1 MKTLSQIPFILV
13 LLTILSCNNT
23 EKKDKKTIQGAIKD
37 TSTTDSEEIG
47 NRIDYDKTK
56 VIKNV
61 YVIKREGTAIKDKAD
76 QNSETL
82 GTYTFGKKL
91 PVIEETAEW
100 LGIMDR
106 ITRKYSKNGDEI
118 ESTQWEKVYV
128 LKSTTGSVDKVTLIQ
143 SDLNIISSLSVNQ
156 KNENFET
163 GKELKDYL
171 QIELIDKA
179 LFESKRSTSVNYL
192 TADTLAIRKN
202 KGVIELKCVDKIVK
216 LVDKPDAEENR
227 QEFKYEGQIEFL
239 NQYVISGSYYESSD
253 YSFIDKT
260 TGKTTQTFGDYP
272 NVAADQKNIIAIY
285 ANPYESTADLE
296 LYAINNKQIKH
307 VMSASFKNWMPAV
320 EPGEHFF
327 SSDNYLYLT
336 VNHTEVFWGEDGNL
350 NDHYQ
355 YIRIKILE
363 KKQ

>member
-1 MKTLSQIPFILV
+1 MKTLYRIPFILI

-23 EKKDKKTIQGAIKD
+23 EKKEKKTTQGVIKD
-37 TSTTDSEEIG
+37 TSTVDSEEIG
-47 NRIDYDKTK
+47 NRIDYDDTK

-61 YVIKREGTAIKDKAD
+61 YVIKRNGIDFKDKAD

-100 LGIMDR
+100 FGIMDR
-106 ITRKYSKNGDEI
+106 ITRKYSKNGNEI
-118 ESTQWEKVYV
+118 ESNQWEKVYV
-128 LKSTTGSVDKVTLIQ
+128 PKSATGPIDKVTLIQ
-143 SDLNIISSLSVNQ
+143 SDLNIISSLTVNQ
-156 KNENFET
+156 KNENFEK
-163 GKELKDYL
+163 GKELTDYL

-192 TADTLAIRKN
+192 LADTLAIRKK
-202 KGVIELKCVDKIVK
+202 KGVIELKCADKTVK
-216 LVDKPDAEENR
+216 LVDKPDTEENR
-227 QEFKYEGQIEFL
+227 EEFEYEGQIEFL

-253 YSFIDKT
+253 YSFIDKNS
-260 TGKTTQTFGDYP
+260 GATTQTFGDYP
-272 NVAADQKNIIAIY
+272 NIAPDQKNIIAIN

-336 VNHTEVFWGEDGNL
+336 VNHMEVFWNEDGNL
-350 NDHYQ
+350 NDHFQ
-355 YIRIKILE
+355 YIRIKILGE
-363 KKQ
+363 N